1 MLPVWPMTESPASRT
16 IWKNRSRS
24 TEVRKPGID
33 SSLSIVPP
41 VCPSPRPLILATG
54 APHAATT
61 GATISVV
68 LSPTPPVLCLS
79 TLIPGIAERSTMSP
93 DRAMQ
98 SVSTAVSCSSMP
110 LNQIAIS
117 RAEAW

>member
-1 MLPVWPMTESPASRT
+1 
-16 IWKNRSRS
+16 
-24 TEVRKPGID
+24 
-33 SSLSIVPP
+33 
-41 VCPSPRPLILATG
+41 
-54 APHAATT
+54 
-61 GATISVV
+61 
-68 LSPTPPVLCLS
+68 
-79 TLIPGIAERSTMSP
+79 MSP